1 MAKTIYDKIIDKGKE
16 DAKVI
21 LADGLKKTRTIKIRT
36 NRRS

>member
-16 DAKVI
+16 DAKQI
-21 LADGLKKTRTIKIRT
+21 LADGLKTRTIKIRK

>member
-21 LADGLKKTRTIKIRT
+21 LADGLKKLEQL
-36 NRRS
+36 